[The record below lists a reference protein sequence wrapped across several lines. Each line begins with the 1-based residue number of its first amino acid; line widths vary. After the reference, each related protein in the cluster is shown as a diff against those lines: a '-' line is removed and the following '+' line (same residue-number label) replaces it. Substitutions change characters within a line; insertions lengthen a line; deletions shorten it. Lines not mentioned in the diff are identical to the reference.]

1 MNEAGFSGPQTA
13 KIVGISYR
21 QLDYWTRTGLIRSSL
36 SDADGSGSRRVYGYN
51 DLLEIKVVK
60 RLIDSGIRLEVVRKV
75 FDYISEQLGADIT
88 TASLVISGS
97 SCVLVNSGEE
107 LWDVTQSGQGVF
119 NTVMPLA
126 PVKSD
131 IDDKIVALYPEVV
144 QEAMPGLDAGTGEAM
159 PSAAAGEA

>member
-131 IDDKIVALYPEVV
+131 IDDTIVALYPEVV
-144 QEAMPGLDAGTGEAM
+144 QEAMPGLDLGSGEATQ
-159 PSAAAGEA
+159 SAAAGEA

>member
-13 KIVGISYR
+13 NIVGISYR
-21 QLDYWTRTGLIRSSL
+21 QLDYWTRTDLVRSSI
-36 SDADGSGSRRVYGYN
+36 SDAAGSGSRRVYSYS

-60 RLIDSGIRLEVVRKV
+60 RLLDSGIRLEVVRKV
-75 FDYISEQLGADIT
+75 FDYITDQLGADVA
-88 TASLVISGS
+88 TASLVISGT

-131 IDDKIVALYPEVV
+131 IDDTIVALYPEVV
-144 QEAMPGLDAGTGEAM
+144 QESMPGFELPDGQA
-159 PSAAAGEA
+159 PSAASEA

>member
-1 MNEAGFSGPQTA
+1 MYEAGFSGPQTA
-13 KIVGISYR
+13 KIVGITYR
-21 QLDYWTRTGLIRSSL
+21 QLDYWTRTDLIRSSL
-36 SDADGSGSRRVYGYN
+36 NDAAGSGSRRVYSYS

-60 RLIDSGIRLEVVRKV
+60 KLLDSGIRLEVVRKV
-75 FDYISEQLGADIT
+75 FDYITDQLDADIA

-97 SCVLVNSGEE
+97 SCVLVHSGQE

-131 IDDKIVALYPEVV
+131 VDDQIVSLYPEVAF
-144 QEAMPGLDAGTGEAM
+144 E
-159 PSAAAGEA
+159 AAAEDEALAPAASQA